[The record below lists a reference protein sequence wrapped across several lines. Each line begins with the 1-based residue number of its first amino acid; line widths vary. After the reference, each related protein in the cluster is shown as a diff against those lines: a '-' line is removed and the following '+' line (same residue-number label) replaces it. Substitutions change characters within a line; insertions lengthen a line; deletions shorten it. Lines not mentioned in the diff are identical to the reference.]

1 MRTQESDTPHQD
13 LGLSGMEEGD
23 IEAIEGLQ
31 LPPVLRGASQTLS
44 GVPASPNLL
53 SLWLVSG
60 ESEHKSWDSG
70 VGVEEKWESTATR
83 SPALVGDAWEAEWIM
98 VTGQDPSKGAQ

>member
-13 LGLSGMEEGD
+13 LGTSGMEEGD

-60 ESEHKSWDSG
+60 EAEHKSWCG
-70 VGVEEKWESTATR
+70 GEVGVN
-83 SPALVGDAWEAEWIM
+83 GN
-98 VTGQDPSKGAQ
+98 